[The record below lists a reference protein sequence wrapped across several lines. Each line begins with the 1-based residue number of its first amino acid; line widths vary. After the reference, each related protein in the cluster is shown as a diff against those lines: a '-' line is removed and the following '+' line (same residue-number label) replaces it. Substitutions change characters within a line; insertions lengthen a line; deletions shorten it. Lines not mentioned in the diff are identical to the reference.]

1 MWACAPASDF
11 VNFFTSDRKSSFFF
25 GFPLFSTKSLL
36 LRLEMEARAG
46 IEPAIK
52 LLQSP
57 ALPLGYPAS
66 QRTRHLRAGRF
77 SFKFFQKKTESRSF
91 MRLST
96 NAPHQKL
103 PPLCQA
109 LPPRNL
115 HRHTCPSAIEPQCPI
130 ASVAPKCYRWRA
142 K

>member
-11 VNFFTSDRKSSFFF
+11 VNFFTSDRKSSFFL
-25 GFPLFSTKSLL
+25 GFPLFSTKRLL

-66 QRTRHLRAGRF
+66 QRMRHLRAGVF

-91 MRLST
+91 MKIST
-96 NAPHQKL
+96 NAPHL
-103 PPLCQA
+103 PLPLCQA

-115 HRHTCPSAIEPQCPI
+115 YLPAFPSAIEPQCPI
-130 ASVAPKCYRWRA
+130 ASEAPKCYRWRA